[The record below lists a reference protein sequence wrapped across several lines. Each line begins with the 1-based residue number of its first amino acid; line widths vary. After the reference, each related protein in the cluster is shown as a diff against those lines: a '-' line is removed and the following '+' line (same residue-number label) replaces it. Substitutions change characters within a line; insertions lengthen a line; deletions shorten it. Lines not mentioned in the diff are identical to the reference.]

1 MGERGHGPQADGRRG
16 APPSLAQSRQGTRA
30 GRTLA
35 ASRTSRSGLGGRR
48 YACRVLI
55 RTLAAPLLGASCHV
69 VPDGDGC
76 VVVDPG
82 GGVADQ
88 VRAAVASADL
98 TPHAI
103 LLTHGHLDHTWSA
116 AELADE
122 WAVPVLVH
130 EDDAYRLAD
139 PVGSLGPL
147 GTQLAAMAGL
157 PAGPPAPARL
167 ETFRADPEV
176 PGVVV
181 GQVRALHAPGHT
193 EGSTVYLVDGA
204 GGEAVALTGD
214 VLFAGTIGRC
224 DLPGGDERA
233 MAATLRRLARLDVA
247 TRVLP
252 GHGPWTTIGDELAHN
267 PYLAASR

>member
-1 MGERGHGPQADGRRG
+1 M
-16 APPSLAQSRQGTRA
+16 
-30 GRTLA
+30 
-35 ASRTSRSGLGGRR
+35 
-48 YACRVLI
+48 LI
-55 RTLAAPLLGASCHV
+55 RTVAAPLLGTNCHL

-82 GGVADQ
+82 AGVAAQ
-88 VRAAVASADL
+88 VREAVASAGL

-103 LLTHGHLDHTWSA
+103 LLTHGHLDHTWCA
-116 AELADE
+116 AELSEE

-147 GTQLAAMAGL
+147 GTQLAAMAGR
-157 PAGPPAPARL
+157 PAGPAVPARV
-167 ETFRADPEV
+167 ETFRADAEV
-176 PGVVV
+176 PGLVV

-193 EGSTVYLVDGA
+193 EGSTVYLVEGDGA
-204 GGEAVALTGD
+204 ETIALTGD

-224 DLPGGDERA
+224 DLPGGDESA
-233 MAATLRRLARLDVA
+233 MAATLARLARLDVA

-252 GHGPWTTIGDELAHN
+252 GHGPWTTIGDELATN
-267 PYLAASR
+267 PYLTAPR

>member
-1 MGERGHGPQADGRRG
+1 M
-16 APPSLAQSRQGTRA
+16 
-30 GRTLA
+30 
-35 ASRTSRSGLGGRR
+35 
-48 YACRVLI
+48 LI
-55 RTLAAPLLGASCHV
+55 RTLAAPLLGANCHV

-88 VRAAVASADL
+88 VRDAVATAGL

-116 AELADE
+116 AELSEE

-139 PVGSLGPL
+139 PVGTLGPL
-147 GTQLAAMAGL
+147 GTQLAAMAGV
-157 PAGPPAPARL
+157 PAGPPVPSRL
-167 ETFRADPEV
+167 ETFRVGADV
-176 PGVVV
+176 PHVVA

-193 EGSTVYLVDGA
+193 EGSTVYLVETGGA
-204 GGEAVALTGD
+204 ETVALTGD

-233 MAATLRRLARLDVA
+233 MTATLRRLARLDVA
-247 TRVLP
+247 MRVLP
-252 GHGPWTTIGDELAHN
+252 GHGPGTTIGAELATN
-267 PYLAASR
+267 PYLTAPR

>member
-16 APPSLAQSRQGTRA
+16 APPSLAQSRQGAPAR
-30 GRTLA
+30 RTLA

-48 YACRVLI
+48 YACGVLI

-69 VPDGDGC
+69 VPDGGGC

-82 GGVADQ
+82 AGVAAQ
-88 VRAAVASADL
+88 VLHAVASAGL

-103 LLTHGHLDHTWSA
+103 LLTHGHLDHTWGA
-116 AELADE
+116 AELSDE
-122 WAVPVLVH
+122 WGVPVLVH

-147 GTQLAAMAGL
+147 GTQLAAMAGR
-157 PAGPPAPARL
+157 PAGPPVPTRL
-167 ETFRADPEV
+167 ETFRADPET
-176 PGVVV
+176 PAVVV
-181 GQVRALHAPGHT
+181 GGIRALHAPGHT
-193 EGSTVYLVDGA
+193 EGSTVYLVADGP
-204 GGEAVALTGD
+204 EAVALTGD
-214 VLFAGTIGRC
+214 VLFAGTVGRC
-224 DLPGGDERA
+224 DLPGGDEHA

-252 GHGPWTTIGDELAHN
+252 GHGPWTTIGDELAGN
-267 PYLAASR
+267 PYLSASR